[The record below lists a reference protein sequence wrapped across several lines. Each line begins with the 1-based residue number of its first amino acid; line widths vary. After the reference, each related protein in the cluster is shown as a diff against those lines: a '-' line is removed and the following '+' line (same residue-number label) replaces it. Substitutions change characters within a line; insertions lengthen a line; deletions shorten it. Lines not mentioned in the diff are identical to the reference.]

1 MEHALT
7 YADLVWNRALS
18 GVPGDG
24 PGDRHLAAL
33 GKPHGRI
40 MSGGVASVTGTC
52 TAEEMRR
59 AADAFAYLGLADLA
73 GLTRRLIRADWSRDG
88 LEERLNGAF
97 YGLECALEGAF
108 ERKFAES
115 PQDFSPVVPDGTQ
128 RAPGSWLPGAGRGRR
143 VCLGELIV
151 HERAVLCTE
160 GDACAEPP
168 RGALHSRS
176 RVHAEASCELCP
188 SGPGWAHV
196 PQL

>member
-1 MEHALT
+1 MEPALT
-7 YADLVWNRALS
+7 RADLVWNRALS

-24 PGDRHLAAL
+24 AGDRHLAAL
-33 GKPHGRI
+33 SKPHGRI
-40 MSGGVASVTGTC
+40 MSGGVASVMDAC
-52 TAEEMRR
+52 TAQEVRR

-73 GLTRRLIRADWSRDG
+73 GLTRSLIGADWSRAG

-108 ERKFAES
+108 ERRYAES
-115 PQDFSPVVPDGTQ
+115 PQDFSPVMPDGTR
-128 RAPGSWLPGAGRGRR
+128 RAHGSWRPGASRGRR

-176 RVHAEASCELCP
+176 RLHADASCELCP
-188 SGPGWAHV
+188 SGPDWADVH
-196 PQL
+196 